1 MQGWRRLQ
9 QSIPGAGE
17 NVAGSQAILSQPL
30 LASFRKDWRVTR
42 LDSSY
47 WRGCKGSQAVIFRFY
62 TPQLLC
68 PFFFFLYYK
77 KKSSQL
83 GWLLPPKTTWLPSS
97 YILVRTIILS
107 HPPFLCS
114 ADSLQTWLSPTQ
126 QTEEHTIYASAWS
139 VLLRPEEFVEH
150 LAQQELNFDRC
161 FQLIVEHLTK
171 KCAFCLC

>member
-68 PFFFFLYYK
+68 PFFFFFTIK
-77 KKSSQL
+77 KKQSVGMIAPTQNYL
-83 GWLLPPKTTWLPSS
+83 AALLLYSCPHYYPFTSPFSLFSRFLANLTVPHPTNWGTYNLCICLVCSAQAWRVCRAPSS
-97 YILVRTIILS
+97 TG
-107 HPPFLCS
+107 
-114 ADSLQTWLSPTQ
+114 A
-126 QTEEHTIYASAWS
+126 
-139 VLLRPEEFVEH
+139 
-150 LAQQELNFDRC
+150 
-161 FQLIVEHLTK
+161 
-171 KCAFCLC
+171 

>member
-68 PFFFFLYYK
+68 PFFFFFTIK
-77 KKSSQL
+77 KKAVS
-83 GWLLPPKTTWLPSS
+83 WDDC
-97 YILVRTIILS
+97 S
-107 HPPFLCS
+107 HPKLLGCPPPIFLSALLSFHIPLFSVQQIPCKLDCPPPNKLRNIQSMHLPGLFCS
-114 ADSLQTWLSPTQ
+114 GLKSL
-126 QTEEHTIYASAWS
+126 
-139 VLLRPEEFVEH
+139 
-150 LAQQELNFDRC
+150 
-161 FQLIVEHLTK
+161 
-171 KCAFCLC
+171 